1 MNRSTFWIFFY
12 VLVLQDISLAEADD
26 TCQTSADCSA
36 NWLYKF
42 CCGGDSSSANRT
54 RRMCGYYNCLDK
66 YCETKSHCDDPTLC
80 CRSNTCV
87 DRGCYSCTSNL
98 DCSTGHVC
106 CRKSSLDQAFCAKN
120 CIGEN
125 CENNNDC
132 VAETECCR
140 SGICIN
146 TLKCYAQCKSN
157 SECDSGRYCCKAK
170 RVWFWQDRCNE
181 KCIGEDCKS
190 NDDCG
195 PPNECCLAGK
205 CTEHG
210 CPWVPKRARYWNST
224 NQNAEKSSS
233 SPRYVTIIA
242 IAAPLAVAIGLL
254 ISVGFWCYKRKRAN
268 MYSATDVNPTTGMA
282 VTNAQLSSS
291 RLAGFDKRAT
301 AQQQEIEF
309 GQTCEN
315 PDEDVSLLP

>member
-1 MNRSTFWIFFY
+1 MIRLTFWIALC
-12 VLVLQDISLAEADD
+12 VVVLQEISLAQSDD
-26 TCQTSADCSA
+26 TCKTSADCSA
-36 NWLYKF
+36 NLLYKF

-66 YCETKSHCDDPTLC
+66 YCETKSHCGDPTLC

-87 DRGCYSCTSNL
+87 DRGCYPCTSNL

-120 CIGEN
+120 CIGEH
-125 CENNNDC
+125 CDKNNDC
-132 VAETECCR
+132 VAGTECCR

-146 TLKCYAQCKSN
+146 TLKCFAQCKSN

-195 PPNECCLAGK
+195 HPNECCVAGK
-205 CTEHG
+205 CAEHG
-210 CPWVPKRARYWNST
+210 FPKRARYWNST
-224 NQNAEKSSS
+224 YHNAKESSS
-233 SPRYVTIIA
+233 LPPYITIIA
-242 IAAPLAVAIGLL
+242 IAAPLVVAVGLL

-268 MYSATDVNPTTGMA
+268 TATDVNPTSRMA
-282 VTNAQLSSS
+282 VTNSQLSSQ
-291 RLAGFDKRAT
+291 LAGFNNPA
-301 AQQQEIEF
+301 AQQQGIGF
-309 GQTCEN
+309 GQTCDN
-315 PDEDVSLLP
+315 TDEDVSLLP